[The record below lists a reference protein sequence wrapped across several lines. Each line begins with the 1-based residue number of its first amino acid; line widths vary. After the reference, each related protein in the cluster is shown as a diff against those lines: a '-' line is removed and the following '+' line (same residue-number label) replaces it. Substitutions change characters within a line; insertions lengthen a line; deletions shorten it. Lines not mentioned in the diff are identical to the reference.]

1 MLFNKL
7 HHLALNGSKFR
18 TSRLATQMVA
28 AMAALSISYGASA
41 GALYNK
47 ADKTDPINLNI
58 AGQVVAEG
66 DVYMD
71 NHTWFDATDSLVIK
85 GSLLSVTDPTGTP
98 CLQLNSG
105 KKAGYIKTLE
115 RIRLGWTRE
124 QPWPSAAKLMSI
136 Y

>member
-1 MLFNKL
+1 MLLNKL

-71 NHTWFDATDSLVIK
+71 NHTWFDATDSLVLTK
-85 GSLLSVTDPTGTP
+85 
-98 CLQLNSG
+98 QLNS
-105 KKAGYIKTLE
+105 
-115 RIRLGWTRE
+115 
-124 QPWPSAAKLMSI
+124 
-136 Y
+136 